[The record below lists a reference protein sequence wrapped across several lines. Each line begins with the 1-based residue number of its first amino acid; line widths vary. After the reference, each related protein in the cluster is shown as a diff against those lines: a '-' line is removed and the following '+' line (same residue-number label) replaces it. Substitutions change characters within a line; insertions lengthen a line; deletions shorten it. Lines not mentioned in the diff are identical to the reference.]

1 MALLGP
7 VVKRLSGQRYRDYV
21 STQILAP
28 LGMRS
33 TYWDARDVPKGRLAT
48 GYVRTAAGPTKVVP
62 WSLGEMEP
70 AGGMF
75 TSLRNLARYASFQLA
90 AYPPRDDPE
99 TGPVRRSSVR
109 EAHTAA
115 RPLDLRVRLRES
127 SPEQPSRVFA
137 SVGGVGLGWHG
148 FKSCDLE
155 QAVGHMGAVD
165 GYSAFIDLYPQRGFA
180 LVSLSN
186 DHEAPHKSLIG
197 QARDILL
204 ESAGLAP
211 RARRASPALLRAMPA
226 LVDLY
231 SDFREEAYRKVFAKL
246 YVDAISAAETARDAA
261 HLKQVNGACK
271 DPAPIEIRNDFSGRF
286 SATCERGRVEYDV
299 QIDADGRFVDV
310 LLTSRD
316 VPPSPTVA
324 RAAARIAALIKRWDA
339 ATYGALLAPALAK
352 SETQALFARMR
363 TSHKACTIGAPLEGE
378 GEQARRSP
386 STARKGVRSR
396 CR

>member
-70 AGGMF
+70 RAACSRRCAISHAMRPSSWRL
-75 TSLRNLARYASFQLA
+75 TRRATIRTPPAAPQLRARGAHRRA
-90 AYPPRDDPE
+90 PARPP
-99 TGPVRRSSVR
+99 G
-109 EAHTAA
+109 AAA
-115 RPLDLRVRLRES
+115 RVVARATVAC
-127 SPEQPSRVFA
+127 FA
-137 SVGGVGLGWHG
+137 SVGGVGLGWRG

-211 RARRASPALLRAMPA
+211 RARRASPALLRAIPA
-226 LVDLY
+226 LVNLY
-231 SDFREEAYRKVFAKL
+231 SDFREEAYRK
-246 YVDAISAAETARDAA
+246 SSRSCTSTQSRR
-261 HLKQVNGACK
+261 QRP
-271 DPAPIEIRNDFSGRF
+271 PATP
-286 SATCERGRVEYDV
+286 
-299 QIDADGRFVDV
+299 
-310 LLTSRD
+310 
-316 VPPSPTVA
+316 
-324 RAAARIAALIKRWDA
+324 
-339 ATYGALLAPALAK
+339 
-352 SETQALFARMR
+352 R
-363 TSHKACTIGAPLEGE
+363 TSSK
-378 GEQARRSP
+378 
-386 STARKGVRSR
+386 
-396 CR
+396 